1 MVPLPLAVFALAA
14 LDVSASHVDVQA
26 ELRQGRAGAEVAVTF
41 SPRDH
46 DIKVNRSPAP
56 RLALDAYQKVLA
68 LKPVKSEK
76 GEKKEG
82 YLDTTFPVVFPVELA
97 PDAHGTPPVKGTL
110 TYYYCS
116 KAEGWCRKGTQ
127 DLSLDLR
134 PAH

>member
-1 MVPLPLAVFALAA
+1 MVSLTLALFALAA

-26 ELRQGRAGAEVAVTF
+26 EFRQGQAGPEVAVTF

-56 RLALDAYQKVLA
+56 RLALDTSQKVLS
-68 LKPVKSEK
+68 LKPVKT
-76 GEKKEG
+76 EKKEG

-97 PDAHGTPPVKGTL
+97 PGARGTQPVKGTL

-127 DLSLDLR
+127 DVEV
-134 PAH
+134 PVTVP

>member
-1 MVPLPLAVFALAA
+1 MGPCTLALFAVAA
-14 LDVSASHVDVQA
+14 LVVSASHVDVQA
-26 ELRQGRAGAEVAVTF
+26 EFRQGRAGAEVAVTL

-56 RLALDAYQKVLA
+56 RLALDASQKVLS
-68 LKPVKSEK
+68 LRPVKTEK

-97 PDAHGTPPVKGTL
+97 PDVRGTPAVKGTL

-127 DLSLDLR
+127 DVEVSVTR
-134 PAH
+134 

>member
-1 MVPLPLAVFALAA
+1 MAPLTLALVALAL
-14 LDVSASHVDVQA
+14 LDVSAAHVEVRA
-26 ELRQGRAGAEVAVTF
+26 ELRQGRTGAEVAVTF

-46 DIKVNRSPAP
+46 DIKVNQSPAP
-56 RLALDAYQKVLA
+56 RLALDASQKVLS
-68 LKPVKSEK
+68 LKPVKTEK

-97 PDAHGTPPVKGTL
+97 PVARGTPPVKGTL

-127 DLSLDLR
+127 DVEVPVAIR
-134 PAH
+134 